1 MTLRYLPPSDAT
13 TSYATTRR
21 RSLNFESVGG
31 EPAAALEAPRRAPN
45 KAPAYVS
52 RRYVV
57 IGLNKGRDMK
67 KDKHET
73 NDSVRSPGFAH
84 ERRETFAASGAVSA
98 VITTRSGD
106 VSVRASDS
114 HEVGVVL
121 GSNRDGRDEILE
133 RAHITFD
140 EARGTLEIE
149 TIPRG
154 KKSSSGVLRDWLTTN
169 TDDVNV
175 IVTLPEGS
183 DLQVTT
189 MSGDTHVG
197 VALSEVK
204 VTSASG
210 DVVATDTLDDFDVR
224 TASGDVTAG
233 RVLKRLRCRVASG
246 DVTCAGAAKKTDI
259 TSASGDVVV
268 TATDPGALSV
278 NSASGD
284 VTVLVTSGLGVDVTG
299 NTMSGSLRS
308 GIDLSGTGEGDA
320 SDQLSFIKVNTMS
333 GDIVID
339 RAGR

>member
-1 MTLRYLPPSDAT
+1 MTLRYLAPSETRT
-13 TSYATTRR
+13 TYVDTRR

-31 EPAAALEAPRRAPN
+31 EPAAALEVTRRAPHE
-45 KAPAYVS
+45 APAYVS

-57 IGLNKGRDMK
+57 IGLNKGSDMK
-67 KDKHET
+67 KDNHET
-73 NDSVRSPGFAH
+73 SDSRAPGFVH
-84 ERRETFAASGAVSA
+84 ERRESFVARGAVSA

-106 VSVRASDS
+106 VSVRASSD
-114 HEVGVVL
+114 HEVSVVL
-121 GSNRDGRDEILE
+121 GSNRAGRDEVLR
-133 RAHITFD
+133 RAIITFD
-140 EARGTLEIE
+140 DARLTLEIE
-149 TIPRG
+149 TIPRAKG
-154 KKSSSGVLRDWLTTN
+154 RSSGVLRDWLTTN
-169 TDDVNV
+169 VDDVDV

-197 VALSEVK
+197 VALGEVK
-204 VTSASG
+204 ITSASG

-246 DVTCAGAAKKTDI
+246 DVTCTGAAQKTDI
-259 TSASGDVVV
+259 TSASGDVIV

-284 VTVLVTSGLGVDVTG
+284 VTVLVSSGLGVDVTG

-308 GIDLSGTGEGDA
+308 AIDLSAGDA
-320 SDQLSFIKVNTMS
+320 GDSDQLSFIKVNTMS

-339 RAGR
+339 RARR